1 MGNLQLAT
9 HNTHFLQAAEN
20 LFGHTL
26 GQIDEAVILVN
37 IDVPDVAPLETR
49 LIRNRAD
56 DISGL
61 HTVCVS
67 DFDTVRLEGYVAWRA
82 ARLARGRTLVT
93 ATTLRTLG
101 ARDAGVATLR
111 ALVSTARNVVRMLCA
126 TVPTVHRGIRAV
138 RATIA
143 TWRSVVGAMRT
154 TVPTGCARVSAVRD
168 AFWAVLTSCP
178 AIWGG
183 PIRTPVLARLRR
195 RSVTTRLLPR
205 ISA

>member
-82 ARLARGRTLVT
+82 ARLARGRALVT

-101 ARDAGVATLR
+101 ARDATLR
-111 ALVSTARNVVRMLCA
+111 ALVATARNVVRMLCA
-126 TVPTVHRGIRAV
+126 TVPTVHRVIRAV

-143 TWRSVVGAMRT
+143 TWRSVVPM
-154 TVPTGCARVSAVRD
+154 GCTRVSAVRN
-168 AFWAVLTSCP
+168 AFWTVLTSCP
-178 AIWGG
+178 AICGA